1 MKDRVIN
8 DSVNRITQGYNP
20 PRHNGVDLG
29 WRSDESQNRVFSN
42 SKGKVVRVVTGI
54 PPMPASSGSYG
65 NYVKI
70 DHYNGMYSL
79 YAHLR
84 RVNVKEGQEVDENTQ
99 IGVIGESG
107 ATIDSQGIAERHLH
121 FEVFNGG
128 TKINPTPYLTQS
140 IYNGSPSPTPT
151 PGKQVNVYYRVKTE
165 ANGWL
170 PEVRNL
176 DDYAG
181 YNDSPITGVA
191 IRVDKGR
198 VEYQVH
204 TMNGRW
210 LSKVSG
216 CNINDY
222 LNGYAGDGNVID
234 CIKIYYYTPDDIRP
248 YKKAKYKVNNYSWQY
263 DTETGGGQ
271 DGFAGNYGYSMKKLW
286 IEIV

>member
-29 WRSDESQNRVFSN
+29 WRGDESQNRVFSN

-84 RVNVKEGQEVDENTQ
+84 SVNVREGQEVNENTQ

-151 PGKQVNVYYRVKTE
+151 PSGVNVYYKVKTQ
-165 ANGWL
+165 GRWL
-170 PEVRNL
+170 PEVKNL
-176 DDYAG
+176 EDYAG
-181 YNDSPITGVA
+181 IEGSPVTDVA
-191 IRVDKGR
+191 IKVDKGSIKYR
-198 VEYQVH
+198 VH
-204 TMNGRW
+204 ILGGGW
-210 LSKVSG
+210 LGWVTG
-216 CNINDY
+216 YDINDY
-222 LNGYAGDGNVID
+222 NNGYAGNGQIID
-234 CIKIYYYTPDDIRP
+234 AIQIYYYTPSDIRP
-248 YKKAKYKVNNYSWQY
+248 YKRAKYKVNNYAWQY
-263 DTETGGGQ
+263 DTETGSGQ
-271 DGFAGNYGYSMKKLW
+271 DGYAGSFGYSIKKLYIT
-286 IEIV
+286 IE

>member
-84 RVNVKEGQEVDENTQ
+84 TVNVSEGQEVDENTQ

-151 PGKQVNVYYRVKTE
+151 PSGVNVYYKVKTQ
-165 ANGWL
+165 GRWL
-170 PEVRNL
+170 PEVKNL
-176 DDYAG
+176 EDYAG
-181 YNDSPITGVA
+181 IEGSPVTDVA
-191 IRVDKGR
+191 IKVDKGSIKYR
-198 VEYQVH
+198 VHVL
-204 TMNGRW
+204 GGGW
-210 LSKVSG
+210 LGWVTG
-216 CNINDY
+216 YDTNDY
-222 LNGYAGDGNVID
+222 NNGYAGNGQVID
-234 CIKIYYYTPDDIRP
+234 AIQIYYYTPADMKP
-248 YKKAKYKVNNYSWQY
+248 YKRAKYRVNNYAWQF
-263 DTETGGGQ
+263 DTEITSGQ
-271 DGFAGNYGYSMKKLW
+271 DGYAGSFGYSIKKLYIS
-286 IEIV
+286 IE